1 MSSISD
7 PNEEDTQAV
16 RPAGEQPMRVHLTL
30 TPHGV
35 ERFASLMHLLAAHVL
50 QDEASGTAAH
60 HARAVDYIR
69 AHARDSVSVQ
79 RTHACAGWADYA
91 VSTANGQ
98 PPSMVRVFIGR
109 TLERSLA
116 LLVHGK
122 PVLIDL
128 ASGIKLRR

>member
-7 PNEEDTQAV
+7 PNEEDTQVV
-16 RPAGEQPMRVHLTL
+16 RPAAETPMRVHLTL
-30 TPHGV
+30 TPRGV
-35 ERFASLMHLLAAHVL
+35 ERFAALMHLLAAHVL
-50 QDEASGTAAH
+50 QDDATGTASH

-69 AHARDSVSVQ
+69 AHAREGVAVD

-91 VSTANGQ
+91 VTNDNGQ
-98 PPSMVRVFIGR
+98 PPTLVRVFIGR